1 MTETYLVLALVLA
14 FLAVGVGCF
23 VLGGYMMEDSY
34 KKYVKS
40 IREDYRKIIEHKDAE
55 ICRLENL
62 EWTQAKRIARLEAKL
77 EMAKDY
83 MTDLIVT
90 D

>member
-1 MTETYLVLALVLA
+1 MTGTYLVLA
-14 FLAVGVGCF
+14 FFAVGVGCF
-23 VLGGYMMEDSY
+23 VLGGYIMGYSY

-40 IREDYRKIIEHKDAE
+40 ILKDYRKIIAHKDDE
-55 ICRLENL
+55 RCRLENL
-62 EWTQAKRIARLEAKL
+62 EMIQAKRIARLEAKL
-77 EMAKDY
+77 KMAKDY

>member
-1 MTETYLVLALVLA
+1 MTETYLVLA
-14 FLAVGVGCF
+14 FFAVGVGCF
-23 VLGGYMMEDSY
+23 VLGGYIMEDSY
-34 KKYVKS
+34 TKYVKS
-40 IREDYRKIIEHKDAE
+40 IREDYRKIIAHKDAE
-55 ICRLENL
+55 RCRLENL

>member
-1 MTETYLVLALVLA
+1 MTETYLVLA
-14 FLAVGVGCF
+14 FFAVGVGCF
-23 VLGGYMMEDSY
+23 VLGASIMESHY
-34 KKYVKS
+34 TKYVKS
-40 IREDYRKIIEHKDAE
+40 IREEHREILSAE
-55 ICRLENL
+55 TVRRCRIENL
-62 EWTQAKRIARLEAKL
+62 ERIQAKRIARLEAKL

>member
-1 MTETYLVLALVLA
+1 MTETYLVLA
-14 FLAVGVGCF
+14 FFAVGVGCF
-23 VLGGYMMEDSY
+23 VLGASITEAHYT
-34 KKYVKS
+34 KYVKS
-40 IREDYRKIIEHKDAE
+40 IREDYRKIIAHKDAE
-55 ICRLENL
+55 RCCLENL

>member
-1 MTETYLVLALVLA
+1 MTETYLVLA
-14 FLAVGVGCF
+14 FFAVGVGCF
-23 VLGGYMMEDSY
+23 VLGASIMESHY
-34 KKYVKS
+34 TKYVKS
-40 IREDYRKIIEHKDAE
+40 IREEYRKIIDTEAAE
-55 ICRLENL
+55 RCRLENL